1 MSKCLKIVLAIFL
14 SLVIIAGVPVGIITQ
29 GFRKW
34 DKLKISNVSGSE
46 YKSLQDRYNDLEN
59 ENNWLRNKFMYAD
72 YNVLFMDS
80 YSSIGVDGGNN
91 SEVCY
96 VYNKVGHDLFFNSFR
111 ISNIQKL
118 FISQESVFE
127 IRFFD
132 LYNVYEKKDNSF
144 LTDFRIEDKDK
155 RITNDFIN
163 SVTFNIGYTEEITDE
178 QKTLIEAGTDESAY
192 FNARFVAD
200 YSLNKETNLY
210 DVDVILLIDSLR
222 VDN

>member
-14 SLVIIAGVPVGIITQ
+14 SLVIIAGATVGIITQ

-80 YSSIGVDGGNN
+80 YFAIGVDGGNN

-96 VYNKVGHDLFFNSFR
+96 AYEKVGYDLFFNSFR

>member
-1 MSKCLKIVLAIFL
+1 MSKFLKIVLAIFL

-34 DKLKISNVSGSE
+34 DKLKTSNVSGSE

-80 YSSIGVDGGNN
+80 YSAIGVDGGNN

-96 VYNKVGHDLFFNSFR
+96 AYEKVGYDLFFNSFR

-163 SVTFNIGYTEEITDE
+163 SVTFNIGYSEEITDE
-178 QKTLIEAGTDESAY
+178 QKTLIEAGTDESSY

-222 VDN
+222 VEN

>member
-80 YSSIGVDGGNN
+80 YSAIGVDGGNN

-96 VYNKVGHDLFFNSFR
+96 VYNKVGYDLFLNSFR

-163 SVTFNIGYTEEITDE
+163 SVTFNIGYSEEITDE

-222 VDN
+222 VEN

>member
-1 MSKCLKIVLAIFL
+1 MSKFLKIVLAIFL

-80 YSSIGVDGGNN
+80 YSAIGVDGGNN

-96 VYNKVGHDLFFNSFR
+96 VYNKVGFDLFFNSFR

-163 SVTFNIGYTEEITDE
+163 SVTFNIGYSEEITDE

-222 VDN
+222 VEN

>member
-1 MSKCLKIVLAIFL
+1 MSKFLKIVLVIFL

-80 YSSIGVDGGNN
+80 YSAIGVDGGNN

-96 VYNKVGHDLFFNSFR
+96 AYEKVGYDLFFNSFR

-163 SVTFNIGYTEEITDE
+163 SVTFNIGYSEEITDE
-178 QKTLIEAGTDESAY
+178 QKSLIEAGTDESSY

-222 VDN
+222 VEN

>member
-14 SLVIIAGVPVGIITQ
+14 SLVIIAGATVGIITQ

-80 YSSIGVDGGNN
+80 YSAIGVDGGNN

-96 VYNKVGHDLFFNSFR
+96 VYNKVGYDLFFNSFR

-163 SVTFNIGYTEEITDE
+163 SVTFNIGYSEEITDE